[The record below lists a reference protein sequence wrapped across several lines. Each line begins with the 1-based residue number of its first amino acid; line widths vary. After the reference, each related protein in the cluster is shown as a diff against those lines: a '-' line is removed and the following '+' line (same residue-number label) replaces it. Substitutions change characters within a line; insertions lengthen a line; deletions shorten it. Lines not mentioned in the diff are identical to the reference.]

1 MSESAAHQI
10 HGLEPGTGQPLTV
23 EVRDGLI
30 QALHRDT
37 PAAQAAGS
45 GWLAPGL
52 IDLQVNGYGGH
63 DLNGEQLTAQTVY
76 ALAQAMLACGVTTFL
91 PTLITAS
98 EAQLTAALVAIQAAR
113 RLFPTVARMV
123 PYVHVEGPAIAPE
136 DGPRGAH
143 PAAHVRPPSVAE
155 FDRWQS
161 ASGAVV
167 GMVTLS
173 PHWPGSTGY
182 IAHLVASGVHVAL
195 GHTDAS
201 PAQIADAVQAGARLS
216 THLGNGMHAQ
226 INRRRNPLWAQ
237 RADDRLCASFIAD
250 GHHLAPELL
259 QVMLRS
265 KGLVRSLI
273 VSDATALGGLA
284 PGHYQ
289 ASIGGAVKLGSNGR
303 LSMNDGSDQYLAGAA
318 LPLLA
323 GVATLVR
330 DAKLNLRDALALA
343 TEHPGRWVGGLGRL
357 AVGQPADL
365 IRFNWDA
372 AASTPTLTDV
382 WLGGRSMLGQ
392 DGRASDHPG

>member
-37 PAAQAAGS
+37 PAAQAAGP

-63 DLNGEQLTAQTVY
+63 DLNGEQLTAQTVH

-113 RLFPTVARMV
+113 HLFPTVARMV

-173 PHWPGSTGY
+173 PHWPGSTDY

-237 RADDRLCASFIAD
+237 MADDRLCASFIAD

-265 KGLVRSLI
+265 KGLARSLI

-372 AASTPTLTDV
+372 SASTPALTDV
-382 WLGGRSMLGQ
+382 WLGGRSKLGQ
-392 DGRASDHPG
+392 DGRATDHPG

>member
-1 MSESAAHQI
+1 VSESAAHQI

-237 RADDRLCASFIAD
+237 MADDRLCASFIAD